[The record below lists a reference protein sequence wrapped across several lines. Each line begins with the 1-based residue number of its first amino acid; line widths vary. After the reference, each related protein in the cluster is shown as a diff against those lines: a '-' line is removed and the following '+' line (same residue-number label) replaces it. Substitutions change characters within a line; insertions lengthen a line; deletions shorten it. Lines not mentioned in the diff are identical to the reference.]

1 MKARIGYLIPEFPG
15 QTHIFFWREREA
27 LAELGIETVLI
38 STRRPP
44 KAIASHSWA
53 SEAERQTVYL
63 APLARKDAL
72 NAALMLLKA
81 GPIAWLRCL
90 AVIVKAKDV
99 SLKQRVRLLALMLVA
114 AKLVKIA
121 QARGLQHIHVH
132 SCADAANVTLFAAC
146 LSNLTYSL
154 TLHGPTLTVYGSNQA
169 QKWQQAAFAIVISNR
184 LLNEVNQALAGSLPP
199 KVAIA
204 PMGVNLDEIKRQ
216 TPYTPPE
223 ASGLCRLFSCG
234 RLNPVKG
241 HADLIQVVAN
251 LREQGFNIHL
261 QIAGEDEQGGTG
273 YHQELEKLILDK
285 SLSEHVELLGAVS
298 EASVRQGLEKAH
310 LFALASLNE
319 GVPVAVMEA
328 MAMEVPIVV
337 TDVGGTSELVEHGM
351 DGILVQPE
359 DPTGMTAAIVQVLQ
373 DQDLA
378 LRLSKASRQK
388 IAANFSHRRS
398 AEVLADC
405 LQAVWEVSS
414 P

>member
-44 KAIASHSWA
+44 EAIASHAWA

-63 APLARKDAL
+63 APLTRQDAL
-72 NAALMLLKA
+72 ACPLILLKA

-90 AVIVKAKDV
+90 TVIAKAKDV
-99 SLKQRVRLLALMLVA
+99 SLKQRVRLLALLLVA
-114 AKLVKIA
+114 AKLVKIS
-121 QARGLQHIHVH
+121 QAKGIQHIHVH
-132 SCADAANVTLFAAC
+132 SCADAANVTLLAAC

-154 TLHGPTLTVYGSNQA
+154 TLHGPTLAVYGSNQA

-184 LLNEVNQALAGSLPP
+184 LLDEVDQALAGSLPP
-199 KVAIA
+199 KMAIA
-204 PMGVNLDEIKRQ
+204 PMGVNLDEIQRQ
-216 TPYTPPE
+216 SPYIPPNP
-223 ASGLCRLFSCG
+223 SGMCRLFSCG

-273 YHQELEKLILDK
+273 YHQELEKLIQEK
-285 SLSEHVELLGAVS
+285 SLTEHVELLGAVS
-298 EASVRQGLEKAH
+298 EARVRQGLEEAH

-337 TDVGGTSELVEHGM
+337 TDVGGTSELVDHGVN
-351 DGILVQPE
+351 GILVQPE
-359 DPTGMTAAIVQVLQ
+359 DPIGMTAAIAQVLQ
-373 DQDLA
+373 NPELA
-378 LRLSKASRQK
+378 LRLSQASRRK
-388 IAANFSHRRS
+388 IAENFSHRRS
-398 AEVLADC
+398 AEVLAEC
-405 LQAVWEVSS
+405 LQTV
-414 P
+414 